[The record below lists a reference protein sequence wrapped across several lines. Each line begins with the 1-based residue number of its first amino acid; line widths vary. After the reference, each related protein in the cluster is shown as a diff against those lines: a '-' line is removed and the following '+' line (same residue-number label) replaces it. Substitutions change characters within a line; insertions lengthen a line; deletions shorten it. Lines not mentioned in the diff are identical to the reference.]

1 MEQNLQELFYQRIE
15 EKVKMFSEDMVKEL
29 IEDIFS
35 EAVYFEHKSPIES
48 LKDKIGINSQEEN
61 KIPDMGE
68 IGLNIIQ
75 WEDATREDFE
85 RIHKE
90 LMEASKGLRESNCI
104 VIDGKNYLTTAIDD
118 ALEKAR
124 LLKSLKDGNIITEE
138 TYEEII
144 KNLADSLEKEQVT
157 EESTVDNS
165 LNTLILSL
173 QAWLKQTNANLILI
187 TPDRAEYLKD
197 NHWVEV

>member
-1 MEQNLQELFYQRIE
+1 MSKGE
-15 EKVKMFSEDMVKEL
+15 VKMFTEEMFKKL
-29 IEDIFS
+29 IDDAFA
-35 EAVYFEHKSPIES
+35 EAVYFEHKGTLEG
-48 LKDKIGINSQEEN
+48 LKDKTDINKQEEN

-68 IGLNIIQ
+68 IGLNKIQ

-85 RIHKE
+85 HIYKE
-90 LMEASKGLRESNCI
+90 LIKASKGLKESNCI
-104 VIDGKNYLTTAIDD
+104 IIDGKNYLTTAIDD

-124 LLKSLKDGNIITEE
+124 LLKSLKDGNIITKE

-157 EESTVDNS
+157 EEPTVDNN

-173 QAWLKQTNANLILI
+173 QAWLKQINANLILI